1 MKVLALRLLRHI
13 TTLSVGIAVV
23 AASIGSA
30 IANAS
35 EAASLPDPCALLTK
49 VQAENTIAKGTT
61 VIVKLGKLV
70 KYGSGNL
77 ASSYCPEMVGKLTV
91 SISLSHA
98 AGGFGG
104 VRITSTTHPTG
115 LGSGDALIVGTSPT
129 GGPVDFIVFHT
140 TKAYVSISANGAT
153 PSSLT
158 ALARQVYPLVR

>member
-1 MKVLALRLLRHI
+1 MKVPAPRPLRHI
-13 TTLSVGIAVV
+13 ATLAVAIA
-23 AASIGSA
+23 AGTAMIGSA

-35 EAASLPDPCALLTK
+35 EAAGLPDPCVLLTK
-49 VQAENTIAKGTT
+49 VHAENTIAKGTT
-61 VIVKLGKLV
+61 VSVKLGKLV

-115 LGSGDALIVGTSPT
+115 LGPGDELIVGTGPT

-140 TKAYVSISANGAT
+140 SKAYVAISANGAT